1 MRRSPATETS
11 ASRLSLS
18 RSIALRWPAAV
29 PGYLRVA
36 LLITGAVAILI
47 VAAKIKVP
55 FYPVPMTLQ
64 TLAIGLIA
72 ATLGMRLS
80 VQAVVS
86 YIALGAIGL
95 PVFTNTPPS
104 VAGLLYFMGPTGG
117 YLAGFVIS
125 ALIVSFLCERG
136 WDRSFGKLWTAMF
149 LGDAAIIGL
158 GVLWLAF
165 GGPAL
170 GLDKALAVGLAP
182 FVLSA
187 LLKEVLGAALI
198 RATSSALE
206 RRLNV
211 GL

>member
-1 MRRSPATETS
+1 MHHSPATEIS
-11 ASRLSLS
+11 PSRLSLS
-18 RSIALRWPAAV
+18 RSIALRWPAAI
-29 PGYLRVA
+29 PGYLRAA

-72 ATLGMRLS
+72 ATLGPRLS

-86 YIALGAIGL
+86 YIVLGAIGL

-104 VAGLLYFMGPTGG
+104 VPGPLYLMGPTGG

-125 ALIVSFLCERG
+125 ALIVGFLCERG